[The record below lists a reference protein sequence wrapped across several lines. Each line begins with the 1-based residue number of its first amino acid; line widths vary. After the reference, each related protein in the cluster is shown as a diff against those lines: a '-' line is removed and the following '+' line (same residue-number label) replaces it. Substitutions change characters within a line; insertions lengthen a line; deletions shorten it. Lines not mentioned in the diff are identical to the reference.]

1 MTKILVVSDTHSQEK
16 LIGCLPEAEILIH
29 AGDFMNSGRYV
40 EEITSFNS
48 WLGGV
53 PIEHKLIGFG
63 NHDIRFDET
72 HRQSSPKVAVKAREA
87 LTNGRFFQDESVVVR
102 GIKFYFSPWT
112 PEFLGWGFNATR
124 EQLKENW
131 KKIPDDTEF
140 LVTHGPPYGILDQ
153 AVKGGEHLGDIELL
167 HRVKQLSKLK
177 YHVFGHIHGS
187 RGIAPS
193 VWGPTFCNCSFLNE
207 QYRPHSGPGY
217 TLLEV
222 N

>member
-1 MTKILVVSDTHSQEK
+1 MTKILVISDTHGLQG

-29 AGDFMNSGRYV
+29 AGDFMNYGTKIS
-40 EEITSFNS
+40 EALNFNS
-48 WLGGV
+48 WLKDI
-53 PIEHKLIGFG
+53 PIKHKLVCGG
-63 NHDIRFDET
+63 NHDRLFEL
-72 HRQSSPKVAVKAREA
+72 QYSSRNLITGGIYLENESIAVE
-87 LTNGRFFQDESVVVR
+87 
-102 GIKFYFSPWT
+102 GIKFYFSPYT
-112 PEFLGWGFNATR
+112 PAFNDWAFNMTR

-153 AVKGGEHLGDIELL
+153 AVKGGEHFGDIELL
-167 HRVKQLSKLK
+167 HRVKQLTKLK

-193 VWGPTFCNCSFLNE
+193 VWGPTFVNASFLNE
-207 QYRPHSGPGY
+207 QYRPHSGPEY

-222 N
+222 E